1 NAGSDHDMILFSGTE
16 PSLNWEEYADTVV
29 DLAKEFKAYRLCTFG
44 GILDRSPYTR
54 EPRVSCTCTS
64 AKVKDEMEKF
74 NVTFSS
80 REGPASFNLMLLHT
94 CQKKGLDG
102 LNLTVRAP
110 YYPEFN
116 IAIDYSPK
124 SIKAVLVRLTALMNL
139 QTNFEEMDKTITE
152 LENKL
157 DTIRQQNPQFNT
169 YIEELEKTYVEMPYQ
184 EPLNITP
191 HEAVRFAEE
200 LLREN
205 QDRRGK

>member
-1 NAGSDHDMILFSGTE
+1 
-16 PSLNWEEYADTVV
+16 
-29 DLAKEFKAYRLCTFG
+29 
-44 GILDRSPYTR
+44 
-54 EPRVSCTCTS
+54 
-64 AKVKDEMEKF
+64 MEKF